1 MLAEHC
7 LLTVLGLS
15 VILSDVS
22 ASPFTPVITNVD
34 ECTRGTPVILMGTH
48 AVLRKEDEQMVSA
61 ATESANSDLSD
72 IEVMTDQAT
81 LADLSNLFRD
91 QGSMMVCHRCDD
103 VGELIAGIIVDNE
116 SEEAW
121 VLCGPCLR
129 TIPLRG
135 AFAS

>member
-48 AVLRKEDEQMVSA
+48 AVLRKEEEQMVSA

-103 VGELIAGIIVDNE
+103 VSAIIAGILVVKE
-116 SEEAW
+116 TEEAW

-129 TIPLRG
+129 EIPLHG
-135 AFAS
+135 PLAS